1 MLGHEL
7 ILLSRA
13 RVAPNKDRRRL
24 AAIMFTDLVGYTTL
38 TQENETLALQVLEKQ
53 RTMLRPIFRKHGG
66 REIKTMGDA
75 FLVEFPSALDAVH
88 CAVDAQKTL
97 KDKSSQQEKILPVRI
112 GIHVGDVIYR
122 KGDVLGDAVNLASR
136 IEPLAEPGG
145 ICVSRQVYDQVW
157 NKLDSEIVQLGHR
170 ELKNVV
176 SPMEVY
182 RINASKKMSTEPLQ
196 TLHEYAAKATGGID
210 EANQPSLSATLAV
223 PILKE
228 LIPGGIEYGT
238 YVMVEFE
245 PDSIWYETSLTIAA
259 HAIRAGTKTL
269 YHTFRH
275 LPDDIRR
282 ALRRFGLD
290 VKKLEKNGTFEI
302 VDSFTIQT
310 GIAIPETEYA
320 VSRSLKVSD
329 WGMSVAQ
336 VIKSGLPEEDRR
348 WLHIDDDCSVLNKYN
363 SETAIIELNRTRG
376 IPLSRIE
383 ESVQLNAHLKGVASN
398 SFYKQMESMSGGIV
412 DFKGGESEG
421 KIENY
426 VRVRAMTGKKF
437 DSRWHRLL
445 LQENGEVA
453 LAD

>member
-1 MLGHEL
+1 M
-7 ILLSRA
+7 
-13 RVAPNKDRRRL
+13 
-24 AAIMFTDLVGYTTL
+24 
-38 TQENETLALQVLEKQ
+38 
-53 RTMLRPIFRKHGG
+53 
-66 REIKTMGDA
+66 
-75 FLVEFPSALDAVH
+75 
-88 CAVDAQKTL
+88 
-97 KDKSSQQEKILPVRI
+97 RI

-122 KGDVLGDAVNLASR
+122 NGDVLGDAVNLASR

-145 ICVSRQVYDQVW
+145 ICISRQVFDQVW
-157 NKLDSEIVQLGHR
+157 NKVDYQIVELGHQ
-170 ELKNVV
+170 ELKNVL

-182 RINASKKMSTEPLQ
+182 RINPLKEISTKPLQ
-196 TLHEYAAKATGGID
+196 TLHEYVVKATSGID
-210 EANQPSLSATLAV
+210 EANQPSTTLAV

-228 LIPGGIEYGT
+228 LIPEGIEYGT

-259 HAIRAGTKTL
+259 HAIRAGVKTV

-282 ALRRFGLD
+282 VLRRFGLD
-290 VKKLEKNGTFEI
+290 VRKLETDGAFEI
-302 VDSFTIQT
+302 VDSFSIQT
-310 GIAIPETEYA
+310 GLGAPETEYA
-320 VSRSLKVSD
+320 VSRSLNVSD
-329 WGMSVAQ
+329 WGISVAE
-336 VIKSGLPEEDRR
+336 VIKSGMPEEDRR

-363 SETAIIELNRTRG
+363 SESAIIEFNRTRG

-383 ESVQLNAHLKGVASN
+383 EGVQLNAVLKGIASD

-412 DFKGGESEG
+412 DFKSGESEG

-426 VRVRAMTGKKF
+426 VRVRAMVGRTF
-437 DSRWHRLL
+437 DSRWHRLQ

>member
-1 MLGHEL
+1 M
-7 ILLSRA
+7 SRA
-13 RVAPNKDRRRL
+13 RVAPSKDRRRL

-53 RTMLRPIFRKHGG
+53 QTMLRPIFRKHGG

-97 KDKSSQQEKILPVRI
+97 KDKSSQQEKILPARI

-157 NKLDSEIVQLGHR
+157 NKVGYEIVRLGR
-170 ELKNVV
+170 QELKNVSYPV
-176 SPMEVY
+176 EVY
-182 RINASKKMSTEPLQ
+182 KVNPSNEMSTEPVQ
-196 TLHEYAAKATGGID
+196 TLHEYFVKATSRIE
-210 EANQPSLSATLAV
+210 EANQVSLSATLAV

-228 LIPGGIEYGT
+228 LIPDGIEYGT
-238 YVMVEFE
+238 YVLVEFE
-245 PDSIWYETSLTIAA
+245 PDSVWYETSLTIAA
-259 HAIRAGTKTL
+259 HAVREGVKTI
-269 YHTFRH
+269 YHTYRH
-275 LPDDIRR
+275 LPDDVRR
-282 ALRRFGLD
+282 VLSRFGLD
-290 VKKLEKNGTFEI
+290 VRRLEEDGVFEI

-310 GIAIPETEYA
+310 GIGVPETQYA
-320 VSRSLKVSD
+320 VSRHLSLSDLSVSI
-329 WGMSVAQ
+329 AQ
-336 VIKSGLPEEDRR
+336 VIKSDMPEEDKR
-348 WLHIDDDCSVLNKYN
+348 WLHIFDDGSVLNKYN
-363 SETAIIELNRTRG
+363 SENAIIDFIRTRA

-383 ESVQLNAHLKGVASN
+383 LGVQLNAILKGVASD
-398 SFYKQMESMSGGIV
+398 SFYRQLESMAGGIV
-412 DFKGGESEG
+412 DFRSGESEG
-421 KIENY
+421 KVENY
-426 VRVRAMTGKKF
+426 MRVRAMVGKAF

>member
-1 MLGHEL
+1 M
-7 ILLSRA
+7 SRA
-13 RVAPNKDRRRL
+13 REAGSKDRRRL
-24 AAIMFTDLVGYTTL
+24 AAIMFTDLVGYTAL
-38 TQENETLALQVLEKQ
+38 TQENETLALQVLDKQ
-53 RTMLRPIFRKHGG
+53 RTILRPIFRKHGG

-75 FLVEFPSALDAVH
+75 FLVEFPSALEAVH

-97 KDKSSQQEKILPVRI
+97 MDKSSQQGKILPVRI

-122 KGDVLGDAVNLASR
+122 DGDVLGDAVNLASR

-145 ICVSRQVYDQVW
+145 ICISRQVFDQVW
-157 NKLDSEIVQLGHR
+157 NKVDYEIVQLGHQ
-170 ELKNVV
+170 ELKNVLF
-176 SPMEVY
+176 PMEVY
-182 RINASKKMSTEPLQ
+182 RINPSKEISTEPLQ
-196 TLHEYAAKATGGID
+196 TLHEYMVKATGGID
-210 EANQPSLSATLAV
+210 EANQPSLSTTLAV

-228 LIPGGIEYGT
+228 LIPEGIEYGT

-259 HAIRAGTKTL
+259 HAIREGVKTV

-282 ALRRFGLD
+282 VLRRFGLD
-290 VKKLEKNGTFEI
+290 VRKLEEDGAFEI
-302 VDSFTIQT
+302 VDSFSIQT
-310 GIAIPETEYA
+310 GLGAPETEYA
-320 VSRSLKVSD
+320 VSRSLNVSD
-329 WGMSVAQ
+329 WGISVAQ
-336 VIKSGLPEEDRR
+336 VIKSGMPEEDRR

-363 SETAIIELNRTRG
+363 SESAIIEFNRTRG

-383 ESVQLNAHLKGVASN
+383 EGIQLNAVLKGIASD

-412 DFKGGESEG
+412 DFKSGESEG

-426 VRVRAMTGKKF
+426 VRVRAMVGRTF
-437 DSRWHRLL
+437 DSRWHRLQ

>member
-7 ILLSRA
+7 ILLSRTREA
-13 RVAPNKDRRRL
+13 ATKDRRRL
-24 AAIMFTDLVGYTTL
+24 AAIMFTDLVGYTAL
-38 TQENETLALQVLEKQ
+38 TQENEALALQVLDKQ
-53 RTMLRPIFRKHGG
+53 RTLLRPIFRKHGG
-66 REIKTMGDA
+66 KEIKTMGDA
-75 FLVEFPSALDAVH
+75 FLVEFPSALAAVR
-88 CAVDAQKTL
+88 CAMDIRKTL
-97 KDKSSQQEKILPVRI
+97 LDQESEQGKWLPMRI

-122 KGDVLGDAVNLASR
+122 DGDVLGDAVNLASR

-145 ICVSRQVYDQVW
+145 ICISRQVYDQVW
-157 NKLDSEIVQLGHR
+157 NKVDYEIVELGHQ
-170 ELKNVV
+170 ELKNVRF
-176 SPMEVY
+176 PMEVY
-182 RINASKKMSTEPLQ
+182 KINPPKEISTEPTQ
-196 TLHEYAAKATGGID
+196 TLHEYVVKATSGID
-210 EANQPSLSATLAV
+210 EAKQLSLSATLAV

-228 LIPGGIEYGT
+228 LIPEGIEYGT

-259 HAIRAGTKTL
+259 QAIREGVKTA

-282 ALRRFGLD
+282 VLRRFGLD
-290 VKKLEKNGTFEI
+290 VRKLEEDGVFEI

-310 GIAIPETEYA
+310 GLGLPENEYA

-329 WGMSVAQ
+329 WGISIAQ
-336 VIKSGLPEEDRR
+336 VIKSGMPEEDRR
-348 WLHIDDDCSVLNKYN
+348 WLHIDDDCSVLNRYN
-363 SETAIIELNRTRG
+363 SESAIVEFNRTRG

-383 ESVQLNAHLKGVASN
+383 ESVQLNAVLKGIASEA
-398 SFYKQMESMSGGIV
+398 FYKQMESLSGGIV
-412 DFKGGESEG
+412 DFKSGESEG

-426 VRVRAMTGKKF
+426 VRVRAMVGKKF
-437 DSRWHRLL
+437 DSRWHRLQ

>member
-1 MLGHEL
+1 M
-7 ILLSRA
+7 SRA
-13 RVAPNKDRRRL
+13 REAGGKDRRRL
-24 AAIMFTDLVGYTTL
+24 AAIMFTDLVGYTAL
-38 TQENETLALQVLEKQ
+38 TQENETLALQVLHKQ
-53 RTMLRPIFRKHGG
+53 QTLLRPIFRKHGG

-75 FLVEFPSALDAVH
+75 FLVEFPSALEAVH
-88 CAVDAQKTL
+88 CAVDAQKAL
-97 KDKSSQQEKILPVRI
+97 KDKSSQKGKILPARI

-122 KGDVLGDAVNLASR
+122 DGDVLGDAVNLASR

-145 ICVSRQVYDQVW
+145 ICISRQVFDQVW
-157 NKLDSEIVQLGHR
+157 NKVDYQIVELGHQ
-170 ELKNVV
+170 ELKNVL

-182 RINASKKMSTEPLQ
+182 RIKEISLKEISTEPLQ
-196 TLHEYAAKATGGID
+196 TLHEYTVKATGGID
-210 EANQPSLSATLAV
+210 EANQPFLSTTLAV

-228 LIPGGIEYGT
+228 LIPEGIEYGT

-245 PDSIWYETSLTIAA
+245 PDSVWYETSLTIAA
-259 HAIRAGTKTL
+259 HAIREGTKTL

-310 GIAIPETEYA
+310 GIAVPETEYA
-320 VSRSLKVSD
+320 VSRSLNVSD
-329 WGMSVAQ
+329 WGMSVAE
-336 VIKSGLPEEDRR
+336 VIKSGMPEEDRR

-363 SETAIIELNRTRG
+363 SESAIIEFNRTRG

-383 ESVQLNAHLKGVASN
+383 EGIQLNAHLKGVASD

-412 DFKGGESEG
+412 DFKSGESEG

-426 VRVRAMTGKKF
+426 VRVRAMVGRTF

-453 LAD
+453 IAD